1 MFKSSVYSYFK
12 SNGYILCVHSVI
24 RAISGCVMRYI
35 ILAVVSGIFLVGCN
49 FDQESPPGDK
59 KPESVRGQKN
69 MSDVGL
75 PQKATD
81 FERENSSVGQLVYVP
96 VYSHIYQ
103 QNRQKT
109 FNLTTTLSIRNAD
122 VYRPFTITE
131 VAYYDSKGNLIQ
143 QYVDSVEVIPPMAST
158 SYVIEEAD
166 LRGGVGANFLVRW
179 HSKEVIYP
187 PVIEA
192 VNITTSQQQGISF
205 LSVGRVLWERANDVP
220 QNQ

>member
-1 MFKSSVYSYFK
+1 V
-12 SNGYILCVHSVI
+12 G
-24 RAISGCVMRYI
+24 GCVSEPEPPSTKEESATI
-35 ILAVVSGIFLVGCN
+35 AEPENSGDAVVP
-49 FDQESPPGDK
+49 QEPD
-59 KPESVRGQKN
+59 
-69 MSDVGL
+69 
-75 PQKATD
+75 D

-122 VYRPFTITE
+122 PYRTFTIDK

-143 QYVDSVEVIPPMAST
+143 QYVDSTEQIKPLAST

-179 HSKEVIYP
+179 YSQKPVYP

-192 VNITTSQQQGISF
+192 VNISTTQQQGISF
-205 LSVGRVLWERANDVP
+205 LSVGRVLQEGTVNSSKD
-220 QNQ
+220 